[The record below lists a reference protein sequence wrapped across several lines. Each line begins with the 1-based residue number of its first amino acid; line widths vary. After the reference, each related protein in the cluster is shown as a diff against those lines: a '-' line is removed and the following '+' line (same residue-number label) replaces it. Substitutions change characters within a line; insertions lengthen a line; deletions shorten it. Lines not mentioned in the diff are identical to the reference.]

1 MIIFGLNNYILIVT
15 ILSFYQIMNKGF
27 IEIVVRDLSYM
38 NYMSVNNTIYFT
50 QYIGFYIIHIKGTD
64 HEYIFMLKILAV
76 KNILSPN
83 TLCIW
88 VFNFYVP

>member
-1 MIIFGLNNYILIVT
+1 
-15 ILSFYQIMNKGF
+15 MNKGF

-64 HEYIFMLKILAV
+64 HEYTYMFKILAV

-83 TLCIW
+83 T
-88 VFNFYVP
+88 

>member
-1 MIIFGLNNYILIVT
+1 MNNYILIVT

-50 QYIGFYIIHIKGTD
+50 QYMDFI
-64 HEYIFMLKILAV
+64 
-76 KNILSPN
+76 
-83 TLCIW
+83 
-88 VFNFYVP
+88 